1 MNDISMFFIGGMSAI
16 ISRTLTAPMELMKI
30 QQQNKF
36 FPQTSIIQTF
46 QNEGIKSL
54 WKGNQ
59 INCLRIFPQNA
70 ISYGTYEYTKKH
82 IHPFLSGMIAG
93 TLAITIIYPAE
104 NLRSRF
110 SLQLKNEIIYPSLL
124 SAFHKTPI
132 RQLYQGLPMSLF
144 GYTTFTTLNYAFYEE
159 YKKYTNSFIAG
170 GLAGSTAVSITYPT
184 DIIRR
189 RIQLQGFHHSVPKY
203 SSILDTIQKMYQR
216 EGQIRAFYQ
225 GMPITIIK
233 LFPTMAVH
241 FYCIEILKKY
251 YIDNI

>member
-1 MNDISMFFIGGMSAI
+1 MNDISMFFIGGISAI
-16 ISRTLTAPMELMKI
+16 TSRTLTAPMELMKI

-36 FPQTSIIQTF
+36 FAQTSIKQTF
-46 QNEGIKSL
+46 HKEGIKSF
-54 WKGNQ
+54 WKGNGV
-59 INCLRIFPQNA
+59 NCLRIFPQNA

-82 IHPFLSGMIAG
+82 INPFLSGMISG
-93 TLAITIIYPAE
+93 TLAISLIYPAE

-124 SAFHKTPI
+124 SAFKNIPI
-132 RQLYQGLPMSLF
+132 RQLYQGLSMSLF
-144 GYTTFTTLNYAFYEE
+144 GYTSFTAFNYAFYEE

-170 GLAGSTAVSITYPT
+170 GLAGSSAVSITYPT

-203 SSILDTIQKMYQR
+203 SSIIDTIHKMYQR
-216 EGQIRAFYQ
+216 EGQLRAFYQ
-225 GMPITIIK
+225 GLTITIIK

>member
-1 MNDISMFFIGGMSAI
+1 MDDIKLFLIGGISAT

-36 FPQTSIIQTF
+36 FAQTSIIQTF

-82 IHPFLSGMIAG
+82 IHPFLSGIVSGSIAIS
-93 TLAITIIYPAE
+93 LIYPAE

-110 SLQLKNEIIYPSLL
+110 SLQLKTDIIYPSLL
-124 SAFHKTPI
+124 FAFRKTSI
-132 RQLYQGLPMSLF
+132 RELYQGLSISLF
-144 GYTTFTTLNYAFYEE
+144 GYTAFTALNYAFYEE
-159 YKKYTNSFIAG
+159 YKKYTNPFIAG
-170 GLAGSTAVSITYPT
+170 GLAGSSAVSITYPT

-203 SSILDTIQKMYQR
+203 SSIIDTIQKMYQR
-216 EGQIRAFYQ
+216 EGQLRAFYQ
-225 GMPITIIK
+225 GLFITIIK

-241 FYCIEILKKY
+241 FYCIETLKKY